1 MAQKETIA
9 ILGGTGDLGTGL
21 AIRWAKAGHR
31 IVIGSRTLEKAQKA
45 VANLHALSPQTPA
58 EAMVNPDAAAAGD
71 IVVLTVPAA
80 HQISTLE
87 SVSAGLKGKI
97 LIDVTV
103 PLVPPRVG
111 TVQLPGEGSAGKRA
125 QDFLGSRVK
134 VVTAFQN
141 VAAHLLKEDVQIE
154 CDVLVCGDKRA
165 ARQKVIELAEAAGM
179 NAWHAG
185 PIENS
190 AAAEALT
197 SVLIQINRRHDIS
210 HSRHQ
215 DRRPGTLIR
224 GMAGFTVTPLP
235 GIKLVEEGDDL
246 PALLLD
252 ALAAAEIRRSMATS
266 SRWRRKSSPRRKAA
280 TSTCATCR
288 RPRMPRNS
296 PPRPR
301 RIRAWCSSSSTNP
314 PPWCG
319 TSRAS

>member
-1 MAQKETIA
+1 MREEAERWLYCAAFTEDEGAVAKQETIA

-45 VANLHALSPQTPA
+45 VADLQGISPQTPA
-58 EAMVNPDAAAAGD
+58 DAMVNPDAAAAGD

-87 SVSAGLKGKI
+87 TVREGLKGKI

-111 TVQLPGEGSAGKRA
+111 TVQLPEPGSAGKRA

-141 VAAHLLKEDVQIE
+141 VAAHLLKEDVAIE

-165 ARQKVIELAEAAGM
+165 ARQTVIRLAEEAGM
-179 NAWHAG
+179 KGWHAG

-210 HSRHQ
+210 HS
-215 DRRPGTLIR
+215 
-224 GMAGFTVTPLP
+224 
-235 GIKLVEEGDDL
+235 GIKIVGQ
-246 PALLLD
+246 AH
-252 ALAAAEIRRSMATS
+252 
-266 SRWRRKSSPRRKAA
+266 
-280 TSTCATCR
+280 
-288 RPRMPRNS
+288 
-296 PPRPR
+296 
-301 RIRAWCSSSSTNP
+301 
-314 PPWCG
+314 
-319 TSRAS
+319 